1 MKSSI
6 LFTIAVII
14 ASILS
19 MTGLMSW
26 SLKNNINLTPTGF
39 LPQLSGYHI
48 FNGPLKH
55 LQPGPAYHPYSL
67 ATPLFTDYAEKQR
80 LICLPQGTK
89 MIKTNEEL
97 PEFPDS
103 TIIVKT
109 FYYYNDIRDSTKGK
123 HIIETRLLIRTAGAW
138 IGATYLWNDAQT
150 DAVLQKRSL
159 NIPVSWTTA
168 GGGQQSISYHVPNT
182 KECAACH
189 NSNDLLMPI
198 GLKLRNL
205 NFDILKNNQ
214 PVNQLRSLQDIG
226 ILNEFDPRQ
235 ITATGKAFNA
245 SHPLADQARAYLDI
259 NCAHCHNP
267 GGYAKRTNLFLS
279 YGIPIN
285 QTDIFKKKD
294 KIMKKFQ
301 KGKMPRLGTTILHI
315 EAVQLLKDYLNSL
328 H

>member
-1 MKSSI
+1 MKRSI
-6 LFTIAVII
+6 SLTIAVII
-14 ASILS
+14 ASILC

-26 SLKNNINLTPTGF
+26 NPKNINPTPTAF

-48 FNGPLKH
+48 FKTPQRD
-55 LQPGPAYHPYSL
+55 LQPERAYHPYSL

-109 FYYYNDIRDSTKGK
+109 FYYYNDKRDTTKGK

-138 IGATYLWNDAQT
+138 IGATYRWNDTQT
-150 DAVLQKRSL
+150 DAVLQKSSQ
-159 NIPVSWTTA
+159 NIPVSWITD
-168 GGGQQSISYHVPNT
+168 GGQQQNISYHVPGT
-182 KECAACH
+182 KECATCH
-189 NSNDLLMPI
+189 NSNDQLLPI

-205 NFDILKNNQ
+205 NFDILDNNQ
-214 PVNQLRSLQDIG
+214 SVNQLRSLQGIG
-226 ILNEFDPRQ
+226 ILDEFDPHQ
-235 ITATGKAFNA
+235 ITATAKAFNT
-245 SHPLADQARAYLDI
+245 SHPLADQVRAYLDI

-267 GGYAKRTNLFLS
+267 GGDAKRTKLFLA
-279 YGIPIN
+279 YGIPID
-285 QTDIFKKKD
+285 QTDMIKKKD
-294 KIMKKFQ
+294 KIIKKFQ
-301 KGKMPRLGTTILHI
+301 KGKMPRLGTTIVHT
-315 EAVQLLKDYLNSL
+315 EAVQLLKDYLSDL